1 MLKNTSD
8 ILAATERLMMTH
20 SSQLIDNTL
29 SAERAKSI
37 LSQLINNKI
46 SFHSLEKFSNEER
59 FGEDKEHSAKRINEL
74 TQERDL
80 LMRWLD
86 AFEGIDR
93 KIKINCVIHLEVID

>member
-20 SSQLIDNTL
+20 SAQLINSTL
-29 SAERAKSI
+29 SAECAKFI

-59 FGEDKEHSAKRINEL
+59 FGEDLEHSAKRINEL
-74 TQERDL
+74 TAEREL
-80 LMRWLD
+80 LMSWLD

-93 KIKINCVIHLEVID
+93 KIRINCVIELEVVD